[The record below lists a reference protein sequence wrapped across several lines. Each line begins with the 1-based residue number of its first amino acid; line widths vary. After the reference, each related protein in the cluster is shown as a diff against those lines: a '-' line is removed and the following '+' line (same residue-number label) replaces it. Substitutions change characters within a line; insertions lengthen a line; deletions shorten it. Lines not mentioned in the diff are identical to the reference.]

1 MCFDGL
7 AFKGS
12 TYTGLAAPAA
22 RRQPKNRRDSDKTGD
37 AGVSRG
43 KAPAIHALRAQAAAR
58 RAWRI
63 GVAAAAYRRM

>member
-1 MCFDGL
+1 MCFGGA
-7 AFKGS
+7 AFNGS
-12 TYTGLAAPAA
+12 ICTGLAASAA

-37 AGVSRG
+37 AGISCG
-43 KAPAIHALRAQAAAR
+43 KAPAIHALRAQAAAC